1 MALLII
7 DLKILGLNGKKK
19 TEYMSVFLVKCQNE
33 KYYYFRIIIM
43 HPCLVC
49 QNSILLAPIYYI
61 FTGGDTEK

>member
-33 KYYYFRIIIM
+33 KYYYFRIIIKINFK
-43 HPCLVC
+43 P
-49 QNSILLAPIYYI
+49 NII
-61 FTGGDTEK
+61 FSCIETFSNRF